1 MSMGAYDAA
10 EHQRR
15 EEKTSSVDATSD
27 DERTDYEGTVEYDVA
42 DADTED
48 LLAQFREIKS
58 E

>member
-15 EEKTSSVDATSD
+15 EEKASAVDTSSD
-27 DERTDYEGTVEYDVA
+27 DDRTDYEGTVEYDVA

-58 E
+58 R

>member
-15 EEKTSSVDATSD
+15 EEKASAVDASSD
-27 DERTDYEGTVEYDVA
+27 DERSDYEGTVEYDVA
-42 DADTED
+42 DDTED

-58 E
+58 R

>member
-15 EEKTSSVDATSD
+15 EEKASAVDVSSD
-27 DERTDYEGTVEYDVA
+27 DERSNYEGTVEYDVA
-42 DADTED
+42 DAED

-58 E
+58 R

>member
-15 EEKTSSVDATSD
+15 EEKASAVDVSSD
-27 DERTDYEGTVEYDVA
+27 DERSDYEGTVEYDVA

-58 E
+58 Q